1 MSRYYK
7 LVFICIDFFL
17 WFIKCLLSG
26 KVSDNKFL
34 FFFFLVVFNIEF
46 QLLNFLV
53 CEKSFFVVFNLLNVS
68 LYVFMKLY
76 CLIVLLIKMNDDN
89 VIMIVGF

>member
-1 MSRYYK
+1 MYVKWY
-7 LVFICIDFFL
+7 
-17 WFIKCLLSG
+17 G
-26 KVSDNKFL
+26 
-34 FFFFLVVFNIEF
+34 
-46 QLLNFLV
+46 LV
-53 CEKSFFVVFNLLNVS
+53 CEKSLFVVFNLLNVS